1 MVKFSYEFKLNV
13 VLEYLQGYG
22 STYLC
27 KKYNIVNNSTV
38 LLWIN
43 MYKAYGL
50 KGLIVRN
57 YDKVYSGEYK
67 IKVLNWIHT
76 HHKSYPETALQFNI
90 SASSTIFTWQR
101 RMETKGI
108 RSFYNK
114 RGRPKMKKTKSII
127 NAHQK
132 ALSKKYMVK
141 YHYEKIKIENNNSS
155 QFVCVNKLIHQL
167 KNFSKSYILKIIEY
181 PRSLYYYNLKKATLS
196 FNKCGIEKQIKKII
210 LKHTSYGYHRVT
222 AVLRKSGL
230 NINHKRVQKIMKRNN
245 WQCKLFSRRKRKYN
259 SYKGQVG
266 KIAYNILNGDFTAN
280 KFGQKITTDVSEF
293 RYGNEDINHR
303 VYLSPVM
310 NLYSDKIISFNISKH
325 PNVSFTLKALNEAM
339 LNLKSLPYRTIVH
352 SDQGFQYQHHSWAN
366 TLKKYN
372 AIQYMSRKGT
382 CLDNAQ
388 MESFFHIMKSEM
400 I

>member
-1 MVKFSYEFKLNV
+1 M
-13 VLEYLQGYG
+13 
-22 STYLC
+22 
-27 KKYNIVNNSTV
+27 
-38 LLWIN
+38 
-43 MYKAYGL
+43 
-50 KGLIVRN
+50 
-57 YDKVYSGEYK
+57 
-67 IKVLNWIHT
+67 
-76 HHKSYPETALQFNI
+76 
-90 SASSTIFTWQR
+90 
-101 RMETKGI
+101 
-108 RSFYNK
+108 
-114 RGRPKMKKTKSII
+114 
-127 NAHQK
+127 
-132 ALSKKYMVK
+132 
-141 YHYEKIKIENNNSS
+141 
-155 QFVCVNKLIHQL
+155 
-167 KNFSKSYILKIIEY
+167 
-181 PRSLYYYNLKKATLS
+181 
-196 FNKCGIEKQIKKII
+196 I
-210 LKHTSYGYHRVT
+210 LKHTAYGYRRVT

-303 VYLSPVM
+303 FYLSPVM
-310 NLYSDKIISFNISKH
+310 DLYSDKIISFNISKH

-372 AIQYMSRKGT
+372 AIQSMSRKGT

-388 MESFFHIMKSEM
+388 MESFFHIMKK
-400 I
+400 